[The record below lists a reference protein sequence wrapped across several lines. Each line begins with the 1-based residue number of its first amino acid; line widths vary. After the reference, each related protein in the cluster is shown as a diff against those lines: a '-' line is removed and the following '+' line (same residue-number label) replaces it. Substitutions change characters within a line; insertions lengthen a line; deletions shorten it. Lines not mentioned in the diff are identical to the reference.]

1 MSADAFYAPPTHA
14 LEEEVAE
21 AAEAGPS
28 SMGDAAAG
36 LSLEEAFDISNT
48 VRLILEGGYKT
59 IGLQFP
65 DELLPSSVGVYRAL
79 QKEIGASGAQAYVL
93 ADSTYGACCPD
104 VLSCLH
110 LPADLLVHYG
120 HACLTPWVDCVSL
133 LTTVLTPFPCTM
145 CSLVAASTL
154 LQQQRLCELPLRT
167 SKGKPQSSSGTLRMT
182 G

>member
-14 LEEEVAE
+14 LEEEVTAG
-21 AAEAGPS
+21 AEAGPS
-28 SMGDAAAG
+28 SMGDGAAS
-36 LSLEEAFDISNT
+36 LSLDAAFDISNT
-48 VRLILEGGYKT
+48 AKLILSHGYKT

-79 QKEIGASGAQAYVL
+79 QREIGGSGAQAYVL

-120 HACLTPWVDCVSL
+120 HACLTL
-133 LTTVLTPFPCTM
+133 
-145 CSLVAASTL
+145 
-154 LQQQRLCELPLRT
+154 
-167 SKGKPQSSSGTLRMT
+167 
-182 G
+182 